1 MILESLAE
9 MARREGLVDEP
20 AFQSMPVRWV
30 VDIDEQGCF
39 ESLIDTGYEERTEG
53 KKKPR
58 TLYPMR
64 KIPRRSGRTSGDQE
78 EFLVDKSDYVLGFLP
93 DGADGGE
100 RSLRRQRMF
109 AGALARANADVQ
121 SPALTAVLAFLQ
133 SDDERQ
139 RCVDQLAAK
148 QFVSND
154 LFTFRVG
161 DTMLDE
167 EPVLRNWWAERVAET
182 SQAGD
187 MGQCLLCGNRKA
199 IVDKHDSLKLPGAVT
214 SGVALVS
221 FNSGAF
227 EKYGLERNENAPICR
242 DCMVAYVNGL
252 RRCLEPRYPKPH
264 GGSFSQQ
271 SMRLSED
278 TVAVY
283 WDDASSGISSALHF
297 LSDGPGEVK
306 ALLESPWKGL
316 SPAAPEARF
325 YCLILTGTQGRASVR
340 GMHTSTLGKVVE
352 NLIGEQAGKR
362 GYFTCIEAAGYR
374 EEPAPIKVL
383 EASLA
388 VQGKLDS
395 LPPGIASEVFLSAVM
410 GHALSPWFLAAT
422 VGRTRAERTLTRP
435 RAALLHLYFQRH
447 PNLELRK
454 TPMSLDVETL
464 DPAYRY
470 GRLLAVL
477 ERLQIRALKRT
488 PNSTIVDRFYAAAS
502 TRPATAFPRLISL
515 AQNHLRSLN
524 VGAGFFSGKIEEI
537 VAGLDGAK
545 GFRPTLNLEEQ
556 GRFALGYFHQKNALY
571 GSSAQADA
579 AEDTPNNET
588 EETQQ

>member
-30 VDIDEQGCF
+30 IDIDGQGHF
-39 ESLIDTGYEERTEG
+39 ESLIDTGYEEKTEG
-53 KKKPR
+53 KKKAK

-78 EFLVDKSDYVLGFLP
+78 EFLVDKSDYVLGVLP
-93 DGADGGE
+93 DGADGGK
-100 RSLRRQRMF
+100 RSLQRQLMF
-109 AGALARANADVQ
+109 TDALVRANGDLL
-121 SPALTAVLAFLQ
+121 SPALAAVLAFLQ
-133 SDDERQ
+133 NDAKRQ
-139 RCVDQLAAK
+139 RCIDELATRRFA
-148 QFVSND
+148 SND

-167 EPVLRNWWAERVAET
+167 EPALRNWWAKRASEA
-182 SQAGD
+182 SQAGNV
-187 MGQCLLCGNRKA
+187 GQCLLCGNRKA

-227 EKYGLERNENAPICR
+227 EKYGLERNDNAPICR

-252 RRCLEPRYPKPH
+252 RRCLEPRYSKPH

-271 SMRLSED
+271 SVRLSEN

-283 WDDASSGISSALHF
+283 WDDASSDISIALRF
-297 LSDGPGEVK
+297 LSDSPGEVK

-316 SPAAPEARF
+316 SPAPLEARF
-325 YCLILTGTQGRASVR
+325 YCLILAGSQGRASVR
-340 GMHTSTLGKVVE
+340 GMHTSTLGAVVE
-352 NLIGEQAGKR
+352 NLRGPR
-362 GYFTCIEAAGYR
+362 GYFACIEAAGYR
-374 EEPAPIKVL
+374 EEPAPIKAL

-395 LPPGIASEVFLSAVM
+395 LPPGLASEVFLSAVM
-410 GHALSPWFLAAT
+410 GHALSRWFLAAT
-422 VGRTRAERTLTRP
+422 VGRARAERTLTRP

-464 DPAYRY
+464 DAAYRY

-502 TRPATAFPRLISL
+502 TRPATAFPKLLSL
-515 AQNHLRSLN
+515 AQNHLRSLDA
-524 VGAGFFSGKIEEI
+524 GARFFSEKIEEI

-571 GSSAQADA
+571 GVKAQPDA
-579 AEDTPNNET
+579 AEDAPKDDT

>member
-1 MILESLAE
+1 MILESLAK
-9 MARREGLVDEP
+9 MARREGLVEEP

-30 VDIDEQGCF
+30 VDIDEHGRF
-39 ESLIDTGYEERTEG
+39 EALNPTGYEEKTDG
-53 KKKPR
+53 KKKPK
-58 TLYPMR
+58 TIYPMR

-78 EFLVDKSDYVLGFLP
+78 EFLVDKSDYVLGVLP
-93 DGADGGE
+93 DAVNGDG

-109 AGALARANADVQ
+109 TDALARANAAVQ
-121 SPALTAVLAFLQ
+121 SPALAATIAFLQ
-133 SDDERQ
+133 KDTERQ
-139 RCVDQLAAK
+139 RCIDELAAT
-148 QFVSND
+148 QFASND

-161 DTMLDE
+161 DAMLDE
-167 EPVLRNWWAERVAET
+167 EPEVRAWWATRVAEA
-182 SQAGD
+182 SQTGNA
-187 MGQCLLCGNRKA
+187 GQCLLCGKLKA

-227 EKYGLERNENAPICR
+227 EKYGLERNDNAPICR

-252 RRCLEPRYPKPH
+252 RRCLEPRYPRPD
-264 GGSFSQQ
+264 GRSFSQQ
-271 SMRLSED
+271 SVRLSDD

-283 WDDASSGISSALHF
+283 WDDASSDVSSVLRF
-297 LSDGPGEVK
+297 LNDGPREVRT
-306 ALLESPWKGL
+306 LLESPWKGL

-352 NLIGEQAGKR
+352 NLIGER
-362 GYFTCIEAAGYR
+362 GYFACLEAAGYM
-374 EEPAPIKVL
+374 EEPAPIKTL
-383 EASLA
+383 EYSLA
-388 VQGKLDS
+388 VQGKLES
-395 LPPGIASEVFLSAVM
+395 LPPGIASEVFLSAVL
-410 GHALSPWFLAAT
+410 GRPLSQWFLSAA
-422 VGRTRAERTLTRP
+422 VGRARAERTITKP

-447 PNLELRK
+447 PKLELRK
-454 TPMSLDVETL
+454 APMSLDVETL

-477 ERLQIRALKRT
+477 ERLQIRALRRT
-488 PNSTIVDRFYAAAS
+488 PNSTIVDRFYPAAS
-502 TRPATAFPRLISL
+502 TRPATAFPKLLSL
-515 AQNHLRSLN
+515 AQNHLRSLDA
-524 VGAGFFSGKIEEI
+524 GARFFSEKIETI

-571 GSSAQADA
+571 GSSTQPDA
-579 AEDTPNNET
+579 AQGAAENVT